1 MAATGSGCA
10 AICLSLHEEDKIRVM
25 NLPREL
31 VDPLHLV
38 IQSRWRKGIQSEG
51 LFGISYE
58 FRLHG
63 KPWSLSSWEDVED
76 EESINNAR
84 GLVAHIL
91 CFLLQHGWALVATT
105 NIVGQYITSSGL
117 REKET
122 MYFKHRQGGSDIRVR
137 AFQTPKCYV
146 ITEHHSSCGS
156 L

>member
-1 MAATGSGCA
+1 MAATGSGSA

-31 VDPLHLV
+31 VDQLHLV

-51 LFGISYE
+51 PFAISYE

-63 KPWSLSSWEDVED
+63 KPWSLSSSEDEDED
-76 EESINNAR
+76 EETINNAR
-84 GLVAHIL
+84 GHVAHIL

-105 NIVGQYITSSGL
+105 NIGQYMTSSGF

-122 MYFKHRQGGSDIRVR
+122 M
-137 AFQTPKCYV
+137 
-146 ITEHHSSCGS
+146 
-156 L
+156 

>member
-1 MAATGSGCA
+1 MAATGSGAA
-10 AICLSLHEEDKIRVM
+10 AICLSLHEEDKIRIM

-38 IQSRWRKGIQSEG
+38 IQSRWRKGIQSVG
-51 LFGISYE
+51 LFAISYE

-63 KPWSLSSWEDVED
+63 KPWSSSSSED
-76 EESINNAR
+76 EDSETINNAR

-105 NIVGQYITSSGL
+105 NIGKYMHDLGF

-122 MYFKHRQGGSDIRVR
+122 MYFKHRQGSDIRVR
-137 AFQTPKCYV
+137 FKP
-146 ITEHHSSCGS
+146 I

>member
-1 MAATGSGCA
+1 MAATGSGSA

-51 LFGISYE
+51 LFAISYE

-63 KPWSLSSWEDVED
+63 KPWSLSSSADEED
-76 EESINNAR
+76 EETIDNAR

-105 NIVGQYITSSGL
+105 NIGQYMTSSGF

-122 MYFKHRQGGSDIRVR
+122 MYFKHRQGGSNIRVR
-137 AFQTPKCYV
+137 FKPKILCHY
-146 ITEHHSSCGS
+146 
-156 L
+156 